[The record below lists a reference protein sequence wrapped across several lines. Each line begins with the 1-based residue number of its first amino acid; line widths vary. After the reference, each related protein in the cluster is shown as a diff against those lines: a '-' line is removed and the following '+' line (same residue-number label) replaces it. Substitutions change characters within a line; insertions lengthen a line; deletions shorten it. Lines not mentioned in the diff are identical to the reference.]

1 MYHMIAKLLMKSWLI
16 QLCLL
21 ILSLVPVTSQ
31 AAELLMFERDGC
43 VWCQRWNRDVGQIFD
58 KTDEARLLP
67 LRRIDI
73 DRQSAS
79 GITLASAV
87 RYTPTFV
94 VADNGREIGRIT
106 GYISDDA
113 FWGLLGTF
121 VAKLESRSLTEHSSL
136 GQASSG
142 SSNGTLTP

>member
-1 MYHMIAKLLMKSWLI
+1 
-16 QLCLL
+16 
-21 ILSLVPVTSQ
+21 
-31 AAELLMFERDGC
+31 
-43 VWCQRWNRDVGQIFD
+43 
-58 KTDEARLLP
+58 